1 MMNEEAPDQMKPT
14 NRRPSEDPN
23 ADEAEGFTIH
33 FGYLFLSSYLAF

>member
-23 ADEAEGFTIH
+23 ADEAEGFMIH